1 MDCPHTRRLI
11 LFSRRDLF
19 EGLRTGSTEMNVAP
33 SPVVSLYSALKIH
46 RSSSGTGE
54 NGAIQSIWYESGCTA
69 KYARH
74 GTRVGALQALALW
87 LKC

>member
-1 MDCPHTRRLI
+1 MSFLC
-11 LFSRRDLF
+11 
-19 EGLRTGSTEMNVAP
+19 
-33 SPVVSLYSALKIH
+33 
-46 RSSSGTGE
+46 SGTGE